1 MNSII
6 LIIISLCVFLPFII
20 FIHKRKNKHVGK
32 TTKLH
37 QVEAGPIINLFKQQV
52 DFLPM
57 VDVNIEDI
65 TMDPNLQYFIVK
77 NQCMQEKGI
86 SDGDIIGVRMFKDEK
101 SVLGLSKKD
110 NILLIYINDER
121 FKGYKIREQGEMTS
135 DGLAFYTYHYK
146 GGVKSL
152 SSRPHAIES
161 IKGVV
166 TEVYQRQYV
175 GSLN

>member
-1 MNSII
+1 
-6 LIIISLCVFLPFII
+6 VFLPCII
-20 FIHKRKNKHVGK
+20 FIHKRKNKHTGK
-32 TTKLH
+32 TAKLH
-37 QVEAGPIINLFKQQV
+37 QVEAGPIRNLFKQQV
-52 DFLPM
+52 DLLPM
-57 VDVNIEDI
+57 VDVNVEDI

-86 SDGDIIGVRMFKDEK
+86 SDGDIIGVRMFDDEN
-101 SVLGLSKKD
+101 SVLTLSKKD

-121 FKGYKIREQGEMTS
+121 FKGYKIREQGDMTS
-135 DGLAFYTYHYK
+135 DGLAFNTYHYK
-146 GGVKSL
+146 GGTKSL

>member
-1 MNSII
+1 M
-6 LIIISLCVFLPFII
+6 CVFLPCII
-20 FIHKRKNKHVGK
+20 FIHKRKNKHTGK
-32 TTKLH
+32 TAKLH
-37 QVEAGPIINLFKQQV
+37 QVEAGPIRNLFKQQV
-52 DFLPM
+52 DLLPM
-57 VDVNIEDI
+57 VDVNVEDI

-86 SDGDIIGVRMFKDEK
+86 SDGDIIGVRMFEDEK
-101 SVLGLSKKD
+101 SVLNLSKKD

-121 FKGYKIREQGEMTS
+121 FKGYKIREQGEMTI

-166 TEVYQRQYV
+166 TEVYQRHYV

>member
-6 LIIISLCVFLPFII
+6 LIIISLCVFLPCII
-20 FIHKRKNKHVGK
+20 FIHKRKNKSTGK
-32 TTKLH
+32 TVKLH
-37 QVEAGPIINLFKQQV
+37 EVEAGPIRNLFKQQV
-52 DFLPM
+52 DLLPM

-86 SDGDIIGVRMFKDEK
+86 SDGDIIGVRMFEDEN
-101 SVLGLSKKD
+101 SVLSLSKKD
-110 NILLIYINDER
+110 NILLIYINDGH
-121 FKGYKIREQGEMTS
+121 FKGYKIREQGDMTN
-135 DGLAFYTYHYK
+135 DGLAFNTYHYK
-146 GGVKSL
+146 GGIKRA

-166 TEVYQRQYV
+166 AEVYQRQYV

>member
-1 MNSII
+1 M
-6 LIIISLCVFLPFII
+6 CVFLPCII
-20 FIHKRKNKHVGK
+20 FIHKRKNKHTGK
-32 TTKLH
+32 TAKLH
-37 QVEAGPIINLFKQQV
+37 QVEAGPIRNLFKQQV
-52 DFLPM
+52 DLLPM

-86 SDGDIIGVRMFKDEK
+86 SDGDIIGVRMFEDEN
-101 SVLGLSKKD
+101 SVLSLSKKD

-121 FKGYKIREQGEMTS
+121 FKGYKIREQGEMTN
-135 DGLAFYTYHYK
+135 DGLAFNTYHYK
-146 GGVKSL
+146 GGTKSL

-166 TEVYQRQYV
+166 TEVYKRQYV